1 MHESGWHS
9 YCRNKRKLKNMK
21 LLTTLLVGAAVAGVI
36 YYIVDREGAE
46 ELLGDVKDAA
56 QDAYDKMNEGLAGVK
71 SKVSETLG

>member
-1 MHESGWHS
+1 
-9 YCRNKRKLKNMK
+9 MK

-46 ELLGDVKDAA
+46 ELLGEVKGAA